1 MDVILY
7 LLFFGFI
14 GGLIYRENQKGYNQY
29 QDNIERHKQ
38 DLASNIQVNEINN
51 IATDEINRD
60 EIIFDCGLST
70 SIRNNDLKFVD
81 SEDDE
86 MIEYY
91 IPSGKEMSKFYK
103 KTFTLNRVTDHQFN
117 VYLHEY
123 VLKKGLKVYIT
134 KERYQSL
141 KRNPVTTAYE

>member
-51 IATDEINRD
+51 
-60 EIIFDCGLST
+60 
-70 SIRNNDLKFVD
+70 NNW
-81 SEDDE
+81 
-86 MIEYY
+86 
-91 IPSGKEMSKFYK
+91 
-103 KTFTLNRVTDHQFN
+103 
-117 VYLHEY
+117 
-123 VLKKGLKVYIT
+123 
-134 KERYQSL
+134 
-141 KRNPVTTAYE
+141 

>member
-91 IPSGKEMSKFYK
+91 IPSGKEMSKFYE

-134 KERYQSL
+134 KEKYQNL
-141 KRNPVTTAYE
+141 KRNPVITAHE

>member
-60 EIIFDCGLST
+60 EIIFDCGLSA

-103 KTFTLNRVTDHQFN
+103 KTVTLSRVTDHQFN

>member
-1 MDVILY
+1 M
-7 LLFFGFI
+7 
-14 GGLIYRENQKGYNQY
+14 
-29 QDNIERHKQ
+29 
-38 DLASNIQVNEINN
+38 
-51 IATDEINRD
+51 
-60 EIIFDCGLST
+60 
-70 SIRNNDLKFVD
+70 KFVD

>member
-91 IPSGKEMSKFYK
+91 IPSGKEMSKFYE

-123 VLKKGLKVYIT
+123 VLKKD
-134 KERYQSL
+134 
-141 KRNPVTTAYE
+141 